1 MKMKISL
8 FICLVLMFYVFIG
21 QGIAEIPKDAFVGV
35 WLFDEGQGKVAKD
48 STGKGH
54 DGEIANGIKWTDGQ
68 YGSKSLLF
76 PGSVAVIV
84 PHDNSLSLII
94 WSITAW
100 IRADFKNG
108 WVEFLSKSVPVGNT
122 DFRNYVLQIENDTGL
137 LRPHFTEGAQQW
149 KLVAGTTDLRDGKW
163 HHVAGTYDQK
173 SIKAYVD
180 GKMEGEA
187 AFDNVPDTN
196 EEPLVIGAITPSAN
210 FFTGAIDE
218 VGIFNIALSEADIR
232 VIQDKG
238 LSEALYVSDLGKLV
252 STWSAIKT
260 GNY

>member
-1 MKMKISL
+1 MKISL
-8 FICLVLMFYVFIG
+8 FICLMLIFFVFIE

-35 WLFDEGQGKVAKD
+35 WLFNEDQGKVAKD

-54 DGEIANGIKWTDGQ
+54 DGEIGNGIKWTDGQ
-68 YGSKSLLF
+68 YGSKALLF
-76 PGSVAVIV
+76 PGSAVVIV
-84 PHDNSLSLII
+84 AHDDSLSLIT
-94 WSITAW
+94 WTITAW

-108 WVEFLSKSVPVGNT
+108 WVEFVSKSDPVGNT

-137 LRPHFTEGAQQW
+137 LRPHFTQGAQQW

-187 AFDNVPDTN
+187 AFNNVPDTN
-196 EEPLVIGAITPSAN
+196 EEPLVIGAITPSVN

-218 VGIFNIALSEADIR
+218 VGIFNVALSEADISMIR
-232 VIQDKG
+232 DRG
-238 LSEALYVSDLGKLV
+238 LSEALSVSGLGKLV
-252 STWSAIKT
+252 STWSAIKS
-260 GNY
+260 GR